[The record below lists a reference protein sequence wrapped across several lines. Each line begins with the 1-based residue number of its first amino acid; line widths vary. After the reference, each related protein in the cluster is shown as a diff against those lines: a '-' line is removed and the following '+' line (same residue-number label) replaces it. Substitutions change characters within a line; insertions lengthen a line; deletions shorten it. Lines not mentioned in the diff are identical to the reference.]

1 MDQSRMSKLAI
12 NPLRTKSGTFKRK
25 FKNILL
31 SICAHVTLFEDEY
44 LQRF

>member
-1 MDQSRMSKLAI
+1 MSKLAI
-12 NPLRTKSGTFKRK
+12 NPLRTKSGTKEK

-31 SICAHVTLFEDEY
+31 SICAHITLFEDEY